1 MTYETAVSNQESELL
16 HELAEMVASDEL
28 IGRGGDF
35 FHRSASLVD
44 RFLATGDLRLAD
56 DPFEGHDRRLAEESD
71 LYYVMFW
78 RLFDRTPASM
88 MQDFAIK
95 VRQILAKKIFKRCG
109 DDVVIH
115 HNVLFNHGGNI
126 ELGDRVFLNRGVM
139 LDDRES
145 LTIGDYTVVAAGA
158 LIETHGHIY
167 DDFTKP
173 LAQGGRSFAPVT
185 IGPDCLIGFNTAIMA
200 GVTIGER
207 SIVAASSVVT
217 KDVPDRTIVGGV
229 PARKIK
235 DIVPR
240 DG

>member
-1 MTYETAVSNQESELL
+1 MSRETAVSNQEGELL
-16 HELAEMVASDEL
+16 DELAEMVATDEL

-35 FHRSASLVD
+35 FNKSASLVD
-44 RFLATGDLRLAD
+44 RFLTSGDLRLAD
-56 DPFEGHDRRLAEESD
+56 DPFKGGDQRLAEESD

-95 VRQILAKKIFKRCG
+95 VRQILAKKLFKRCG
-109 DDVVIH
+109 ERVVIH
-115 HNVLFNHGGNI
+115 HNVLFNSGSNI
-126 ELGDRVFLNRGVM
+126 ELGDEVFLNRGVM
-139 LDDRES
+139 LDDRAP
-145 LTIGDYTVVAAGA
+145 LTIGDFTVVAAGA

-173 LAQGGRSFAPVT
+173 LAQGGRTFAPVK
-185 IGPDCLIGFNTAIMA
+185 IGPDCLIGFNAAIMS

-207 SIVAASSVVT
+207 CIVAASSVVT
-217 KDVPDRTIVGGV
+217 KDVADRTIVGGV

-235 DIVPR
+235 DIVPGER
-240 DG
+240 